1 LKRLEAILITA
12 VLVFSV
18 VVAATYVRVSP
29 TSSTS
34 STLATTSTSA
44 TTPTTSSSIN
54 SYSSTTTASSSE
66 FYYTYEIVNLFPHD
80 QHAFTE
86 GLVYDGG
93 YLYESTGLYGQSTL
107 RRVNLET
114 GGVLQQHNLSSSYF
128 GEGITIF
135 GDEIIQLTWQSHI
148 GFVYDKATFKLLQNF
163 TYATEGWGLTNDGK
177 NLIMSDGTSDLY
189 ILDPH
194 TFQRI
199 GQINVTDSGNPIT
212 SLNELEYINGFIY
225 ANVFLTNKIAIIS
238 PQTGLVR
245 GWIYLTGIEKLKV
258 QDPSDDVLNGI
269 AYDAVQNRLFVTG
282 KDWPQLFQ
290 IDLVPG

>member
-1 LKRLEAILITA
+1 MKRFEAILITA
-12 VLVFSV
+12 ILVLSI

-34 STLATTSTSA
+34 NTFSTTYPSA
-44 TTPTTSSSIN
+44 TTFTTSSSIN
-54 SYSSTTTASSSE
+54 SYSSTTSASSSE
-66 FYYTYEIVNLFPHD
+66 FYYAYEIVNVYPHD

-86 GLVYDGG
+86 GLVYDEG
-93 YLYESTGLYGQSTL
+93 YLYESTGLYGQSAL
-107 RRVNLET
+107 RRVDLET
-114 GGVLQQHNLSSSYF
+114 GGVLQQYNLSSSYF

-148 GFVYDKATFKLLQNF
+148 GFVYDKATFELLRNF

-189 ILDPH
+189 ILDPY

-199 GQINVTDSGNPIT
+199 GQINVTDSGGPVT
-212 SLNELEYINGFIY
+212 SLNELEYINGSIY
-225 ANVFLTNKIAIIS
+225 ANVFLTNKIAVIS
-238 PQTGLVR
+238 PQTGEVR

-258 QDPSDDVLNGI
+258 QDPSNDVLNGI